1 MLVVAPPQAETK
13 PTIDAS
19 PIPKGNNDTNGS
31 PTTLNNYGGNDSNLG
46 TLNYSASEGFVESV
60 GQGFLNTGAAEGN
73 TSNDGANDNRN
84 TNPTNSAND
93 GKGIIQANVD
103 LNVLTNGQ
111 IAFNDT
117 NKDSFSIVGI
127 TIEDIKFENNNIE
140 IKVVDVNLAQNFI
153 VTQIDGTPLPT
164 GLFFDPKTGSI
175 SGTIPEGLEKLNI
188 SIKAISQDGTTR
200 VLNLKLDLK
209 DLQNK
214 NQASSETQS
223 FIGLKEQIAFENQK
237 LEGYGSYVAGLFA

>member
-1 MLVVAPPQAETK
+1 MFKKIIVILLLFSSLCPQIWAE
-13 PTIDAS
+13 
-19 PIPKGNNDTNGS
+19 
-31 PTTLNNYGGNDSNLG
+31 
-46 TLNYSASEGFVESV
+46 
-60 GQGFLNTGAAEGN
+60 
-73 TSNDGANDNRN
+73 
-84 TNPTNSAND
+84 
-93 GKGIIQANVD
+93 
-103 LNVLTNGQ
+103 
-111 IAFNDT
+111 
-117 NKDSFSIVGI
+117 
-127 TIEDIKFENNNIE
+127 EDIKVENNNIE
-140 IKVVDVNLAQNFI
+140 IKVVDVNLAQSFI